1 MNRPA
6 PQVPLR
12 FFTGLIHHTDCMR
25 IGADVEHDGESGLWR
40 AKEGSYDVIVLDI
53 MLSGLNGHQVCDQL
67 RKAEV

>member
-1 MNRPA
+1 
-6 PQVPLR
+6 
-12 FFTGLIHHTDCMR
+12 MR
-25 IGADVEHDGESGLWR
+25 IGADVEHGGESGLWR